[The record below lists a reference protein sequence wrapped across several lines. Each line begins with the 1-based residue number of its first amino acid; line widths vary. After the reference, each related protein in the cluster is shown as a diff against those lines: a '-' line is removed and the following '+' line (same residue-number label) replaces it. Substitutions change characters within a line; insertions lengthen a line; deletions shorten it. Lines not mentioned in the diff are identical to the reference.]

1 MADSRRGLKVIV
13 RPSGAGL
20 GRSPAVNPRRYSIGV
35 DFGTES
41 ARAVLVDVADGAKC
55 GVEVHDYRNG
65 VIDDAPAGARRRRR
79 PRARLGVAGPERLPG
94 HVPTG
99 RPPAG
104 RSGGHRPRRGHRHR
118 HRLHRLHDAP
128 DDGRWHAAVL
138 PRAVP
143 ARPACLG
150 EAVEASRGTA
160 RGRRHQ
166 PGRPRA
172 RATVARPLRRPDLVR
187 VVLPEGAPDPARG
200 TRALPRRGPFG
211 RGGRLGR
218 LAADRDRD
226 PEQLHRRLQGPV
238 GRRRRLPGVG
248 LLRGAR
254 AAASGPSSTTRC
266 RARSRR
272 SDGRPAA

>member
-1 MADSRRGLKVIV
+1 MLDSRRGLKVIV
-13 RPSGAGL
+13 QPSVAEH

-41 ARAVLVDVADGAKC
+41 ARAVLIDVADGREC

-65 VIDDAPAGARRRRR
+65 VID
-79 PRARLGVAGPERLPG
+79 ARLPAPDDDVVLEPDWALQDPERLPG
-94 HVPTG
+94 HVPTR

-104 RSGGHRPRRGHRHR
+104 RSGRHRPRRGHRHR

-166 PGRPRA
+166 PGRRA
-172 RATVARPLRRPDLVR
+172 SSTNRGSIAMAAGSRPS
-187 VVLPEGAPDPARG
+187 GSS
-200 TRALPRRGPFG
+200 
-211 RGGRLGR
+211 
-218 LAADRDRD
+218 
-226 PEQLHRRLQGPV
+226 
-238 GRRRRLPGVG
+238 RRRSRSC
-248 LLRGAR
+248 AR
-254 AAASGPSSTTRC
+254 RPSSTAPPT
-266 RARSRR
+266 AWSRR
-272 SDGRPAA
+272 PTGSSGS